1 MSSSEDHIKKNNQ
14 APVPPNVQRLGK
26 LLEGGFDQNVSE
38 IVKIIQ
44 SDEVLTKKT
53 LAMATG
59 GRKRDVEM
67 EIDTA
72 VVRLGV
78 SSITL
83 LVMTELL
90 DHAVTRTFATMLNAE
105 LRPVSFD
112 VDLRGQMLGCITIT
126 GRVGGKVYL
135 RVPDTMA
142 GWLVNR
148 FLGEGAVP
156 DPSEVFAD
164 VVGELLNMIGGNF
177 KSNLCDAG
185 LPCSLSVPAVEL
197 QNGFQP
203 ELGDDQQ
210 IREMVYTVEEMPV
223 ILTVIMNRISK

>member
-1 MSSSEDHIKKNNQ
+1 MPSTDELIKKYNLS
-14 APVPPNVQRLGK
+14 PVPPNVQRLGK

-38 IVKIIQ
+38 IVTIIS
-44 SDEVLTKKT
+44 SDEALTKKT
-53 LAMATG
+53 LLMATG

-67 EIDTA
+67 EIETA

-90 DHAVTRTFATMLNAE
+90 DHAVTRTFATMLSAG
-105 LRPVSFD
+105 LRPVNFE
-112 VDLRGQMLGCITIT
+112 VDLRGQMTGCITIA
-126 GRVGGKVYL
+126 GRVQGKVFL

-142 GWLVNR
+142 GWLVTR

-156 DPSEVFAD
+156 DPSEVFPD

-185 LPCSLSVPAVEL
+185 LACTLSVPAVEL
-197 QNGFQP
+197 LNAFNQ
-203 ELGDDQQ
+203 EVGDDQQ
-210 IREMVYTVEEMPV
+210 IRELVFTVDEMPV
-223 ILTVIMNRISK
+223 ILTVLMNRISK

>member
-1 MSSSEDHIKKNNQ
+1 MATSEELIKKYNL

-44 SDEVLTKKT
+44 SDEGLTKKT
-53 LAMATG
+53 LQMATG

-90 DHAVTRTFATMLNAE
+90 DHAVTRTFATMLGAG
-105 LRPVSFD
+105 LKPVSFE
-112 VDLRGQMLGCITIT
+112 VDLRGQMVGCITIE
-126 GRVGGKVYL
+126 GRVQGKVFL
-135 RVPDTMA
+135 RVPDTIS
-142 GWLVNR
+142 GWLVTH

-156 DPSEVFAD
+156 DPSEVFPD

-185 LPCSLSVPAVEL
+185 LSCTLSVPAVDL
-197 QNGFQP
+197 QNAFQQ
-203 ELGDDQQ
+203 EVGEDQQ
-210 IREMVYTVEEMPV
+210 LRELVYTVEEMPV
-223 ILTVIMNRISK
+223 ILTVLMNRISK

>member
-1 MSSSEDHIKKNNQ
+1 MSSTDDLIKKYNLS
-14 APVPPNVQRLGK
+14 PVPPNVQRLGK

-38 IVKIIQ
+38 IVKIIS

-53 LAMATG
+53 LQMATG

-90 DHAVTRTFATMLNAE
+90 DHAVTRTFATMLSAG
-105 LRPVSFD
+105 LSPVTFE
-112 VDLRGQMLGCITIT
+112 VDLRGQMTGCITIA
-126 GRVGGKVYL
+126 GRVQGKVFL

-142 GWLVNR
+142 AWLVNR

-156 DPSEVFAD
+156 DPAEVFPD

-185 LPCSLSVPAVEL
+185 LSCTLSVPAVEL
-197 QNGFQP
+197 INAFHP
-203 ELGDDQQ
+203 EVGDEQQ
-210 IREMVYTVEEMPV
+210 IRELVYTVDEMPV
-223 ILTVIMNRISK
+223 ILTVLMNRISK